1 MARLIQIYSE
11 HSCGGGRQ
19 GKLRMYVHRA
29 GSDVFVRAPAKLNL
43 FLEVLR
49 KRGDGFHDIETL
61 MVPIGLY
68 DNLNFQPQPDGPIQV
83 SCCWARSADTADCG
97 PLPAESDNLVTKA
110 LVKLRDC
117 AGVAQGAKVELVKS
131 IPSAAGLG
139 GGSSDAAAALVAAN
153 LGWNLGLSLA
163 ELAQIASELGSDV
176 PFFLF
181 RSAAICRG
189 RGEQIEPV
197 TGLGRLHFVVVRPPV
212 GLSTADVYRRCRPAV
227 SPGRV
232 EPLVAALRRGEM
244 RGLGERLA
252 NRLEPP
258 AMEMSP
264 WIGRLKKEFA
274 EADCPAHQMSGS
286 GSSYFGICRHA
297 RHARAIAG
305 RLRSRGLGRVLA
317 VSS

>member
-1 MARLIQIYSE
+1 
-11 HSCGGGRQ
+11 
-19 GKLRMYVHRA
+19 MYVHRA
-29 GSDVFVRAPAKLNL
+29 GSDVIVRAPAKLNL
-43 FLEVLR
+43 FFEVLR

-68 DNLNFQPQPDGPIQV
+68 DNLIFQPQPDGSIRV
-83 SCCWARSADTADCG
+83 ACRWAQSADSAHYG
-97 PLPAESDNLVTKA
+97 ALPAESDNLVTKA
-110 LVKLRDC
+110 LVRLRDRT
-117 AGVAQGAKVELVKS
+117 GTTQGASVELIKS

-153 LGWNLGLSLA
+153 LGWNLNLPLD
-163 ELAQIASELGSDV
+163 ELAQIAGELGSDV
-176 PFFLF
+176 PFFLY

-197 TGLGRLHFVVVRPPV
+197 AGLGRLHFVVVRPPE
-212 GLSTADVYRRCRPAV
+212 GLSTPEVYRRCRPAE

-258 AMEMSP
+258 AMELSP

-274 EADCPAHQMSGS
+274 AAGCPAHQMSGS

-297 RHARAIAG
+297 GHARAIAG
-305 RLRSRGLGRVLA
+305 RLRSRGLGRVMA